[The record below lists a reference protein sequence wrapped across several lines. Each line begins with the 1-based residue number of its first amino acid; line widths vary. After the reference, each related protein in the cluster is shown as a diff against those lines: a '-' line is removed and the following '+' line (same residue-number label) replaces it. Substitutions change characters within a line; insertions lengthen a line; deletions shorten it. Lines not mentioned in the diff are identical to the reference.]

1 MFDGINRRKKTGI
14 QFIEF
19 IIQDHR
25 LRSQCL
31 HTNQSKSST
40 SKVRSLNERI
50 NEKLREYTNKS
61 WNIQWKYAK
70 KQMWRGL

>member
-1 MFDGINRRKKTGI
+1 MFNGISRRKKTGI

-31 HTNQSKSST
+31 HTHQSQSST
-40 SKVRSLNERI
+40 SKVGSWDERAD
-50 NEKLREYTNKS
+50 EKLREYTNKS
-61 WNIQWKYAK
+61 WHLQW
-70 KQMWRGL
+70 